1 MFVVFDS
8 PMQIFSGNPSQ
19 AYLEPD
25 FMNLLG
31 HIPTGWDD
39 TKILDAKVGEYIVTA
54 RNKNKDW
61 YIAGMNNWTAKEQS
75 IDFSFLEK
83 GNYKATICKDGI
95 NADKFAA
102 DYSITH
108 QVINNTSN
116 LSISLAPGGGFLI
129 KLVKL

>member
-1 MFVVFDS
+1 
-8 PMQIFSGNPSQ
+8 
-19 AYLEPD
+19 
-25 FMNLLG
+25 
-31 HIPTGWDD
+31 
-39 TKILDAKVGEYIVTA
+39 VGEYIVTA

-102 DYSITH
+102 DYSISS
-108 QVINNTSN
+108 QLINNTST
-116 LSISLAPGGGFLI
+116 LSIHMAPGGGFLI
-129 KLVKL
+129 KLIKL